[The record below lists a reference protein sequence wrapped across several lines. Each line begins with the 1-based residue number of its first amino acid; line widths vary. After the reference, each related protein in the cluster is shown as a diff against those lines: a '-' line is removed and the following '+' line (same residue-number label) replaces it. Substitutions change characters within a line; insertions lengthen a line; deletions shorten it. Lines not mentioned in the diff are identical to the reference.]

1 MSIDATPKLSKEE
14 KEAKRARKEAKK
26 AKKAAEA
33 AATGGESAAA
43 TAPTTAAA
51 SEASTPAAT
60 GDSEK
65 AEKKKRKE
73 EKKRKRAEAEAETGA
88 GTQQEAAVES
98 EGQAPAKKEKKDKKG
113 TSDTAAPVEASSASS
128 SALVQPTPFNSSHDA
143 YLTSQNVTLE
153 PRLFP
158 PFLSIPSLPVNPKIG
173 SWLGKFK
180 SPTPIQACSWPALLG
195 GRDVVAIAETG
206 SGKTLGFGVPGLHL
220 LSSLSEA
227 SPASSEEGLSKKQ
240 AKKAKKAAASGGP
253 VIQMLVLAPTR
264 ELALQS
270 HETLNELGGALG
282 IKSVCLYGGVGKADQ
297 LRDLARDGN
306 RIVVGTP
313 GRILDLADSGD
324 MDLSS

>member
-1 MSIDATPKLSKEE
+1 MSIDAAPKLTKEE
-14 KEAKRARKEAKK
+14 KEAKRARKEAKR
-26 AKKAAEA
+26 AKKAEA
-33 AATGGESAAA
+33 AAAA
-43 TAPTTAAA
+43 TSASASSAPTPVAEPA
-51 SEASTPAAT
+51 S
-60 GDSEK
+60 DEK

-73 EKKRKRAEAEAETGA
+73 EKKRKREAEAG
-88 GTQQEAAVES
+88 EAA
-98 EGQAPAKKEKKDKKG
+98 A
-113 TSDTAAPVEASSASS
+113 DTEASASADAAASG
-128 SALVQPTPFNSSHDA
+128 LVQPTPFNSSHDA

-158 PFLSIPSLPVNPKIG
+158 PFLSIPSLPVHPSIG

-180 SPTPIQACSWPALLG
+180 SPTPIQSCSWPALLG
-195 GRDVVAIAETG
+195 GRDVIAIAETG

-220 LSSLSEA
+220 LSSLSA
-227 SPASSEEGLSKKQ
+227 SAAAPDEGLSKKQ
-240 AKKAKKAAASGGP
+240 AKKAKKAAAAGGP